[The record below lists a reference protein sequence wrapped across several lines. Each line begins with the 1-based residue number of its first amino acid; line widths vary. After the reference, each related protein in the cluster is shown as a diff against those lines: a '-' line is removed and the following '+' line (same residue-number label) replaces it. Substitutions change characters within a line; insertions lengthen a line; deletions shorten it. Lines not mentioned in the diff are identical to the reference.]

1 MKNIKPV
8 NSGRKRDGKSQ
19 KKVFAESSE
28 TKELAL
34 AAARKEKKAMAKS
47 TVYHLNNAAAV
58 VDAYAVINAGN
69 VDILDLVE
77 ALKESCAIAITGDL
91 SGMEAMLISQSVA
104 LQTIFTNLARRASKQ
119 ELMSH
124 YQMFLSLALKAQ
136 AQSRATI
143 QALVELKFPK
153 QVAFVKQANISG
165 GAQQVNNGAT
175 PERLESRTEESNSL
189 KNKVS
194 SQIEDTRHERETLDF
209 GTTAAAGRTNPAM
222 VPVGKVD
229 RAKDRSR

>member
-1 MKNIKPV
+1 MTKKHEKTGQKQDSKSKN
-8 NSGRKRDGKSQ
+8 
-19 KKVFAESSE
+19 KVSTESSE

-77 ALKESCAIAITGDL
+77 ALKESCAITITGDL

-104 LQTIFTNLARRASKQ
+104 LQTIFTSLARRASKQ
-119 ELMSH
+119 ESMSH
-124 YQMFLSLALKAQ
+124 YQTFLTLALKAQ

-143 QALVELKFPK
+143 SALVELKYPR
-153 QVAFVKQANISG
+153 QVAFIKQANVANG
-165 GAQQVNNGAT
+165 PQQVNNCDV
-175 PERLESRTEESNSL
+175 PEQNRAEDSQSL
-189 KNKVS
+189 KNKLS
-194 SQIEDTRHERETLDF
+194 PQIEDTRHERETLDS
-209 GTTAAAGRTNPAM
+209 GTTTTAGRENPEL
-222 VPVGKVD
+222 VPVGKIN
-229 RAKDRSR
+229 RTKDLSRQS